1 MNTIK
6 DLDLSTNTDY
16 IKLIAIVGIVKNKKI
31 INKNIV
37 YNNNIDDDKRE
48 TCKPIYYVL
57 QMYY

>member
-31 INKNIV
+31 NKK
-37 YNNNIDDDKRE
+37 KR
-48 TCKPIYYVL
+48 I
-57 QMYY
+57 